1 MMAPKHH
8 ATDHDPQARQR
19 RRAVVRTALVFGAI
33 AVGIYVAF
41 IASGVLTIAAPWLMQ
56 LPAMHSLLEALGCR
70 SLP

>member
-41 IASGVLTIAAPWLMQ
+41 IASGVLRA
-56 LPAMHSLLEALGCR
+56 
-70 SLP
+70 